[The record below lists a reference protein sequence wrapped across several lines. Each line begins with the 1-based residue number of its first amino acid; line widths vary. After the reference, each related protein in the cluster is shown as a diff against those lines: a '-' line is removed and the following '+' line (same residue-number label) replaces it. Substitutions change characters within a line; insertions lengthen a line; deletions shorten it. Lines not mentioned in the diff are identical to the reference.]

1 MLSLSR
7 LSRRL
12 SLSLLAVGMAATAL
26 LSAPATA
33 QAQNFV
39 SIQGN
44 KVKVREQPNT
54 RSATLWE
61 LGSGYPL
68 QVRQRKGNWLQV
80 RDFESTLGWVHA
92 PLTSK
97 KAHLIVTAPKAN
109 MRTGPGTNHKKI
121 GQLEQHEVVRTLKK
135 SERWAHVQR
144 ESGQKGWVARSLTW
158 GW

>member
-7 LSRRL
+7 RL
-12 SLSLLAVGMAATAL
+12 SMSLLAVGMAATAL

-61 LGSGYPL
+61 LGGGYPL

-80 RDFESTLGWVHA
+80 RL
-92 PLTSK
+92 
-97 KAHLIVTAPKAN
+97 
-109 MRTGPGTNHKKI
+109 
-121 GQLEQHEVVRTLKK
+121 
-135 SERWAHVQR
+135 
-144 ESGQKGWVARSLTW
+144 
-158 GW
+158 